1 MELDLAILSLSKM
14 VQLHAFTIELKC
26 LCNQEQLPKT
36 SKLLSLNPFLDE
48 HGIIRVGGRLQHADL
63 PYSEKHQIVLPGKH
77 PFTKLLI
84 KHEHIKLL
92 HAGAQ
97 MILASIRQKFWPLN
111 GRNIV
116 RHIIRTCV
124 TCLKM
129 NPPMIQPLMGNLPRQ
144 RVQAARVFANVG
156 IDFCGPFQLR
166 ESKRRN
172 ARTVK
177 SYAAILMCLATKA
190 IHIEIAFDLSAEEF
204 IHTLKRFIGRR
215 GKPSHIFSDNAT
227 NFTGA
232 NRELSELRDMFL
244 KEEPTIVQKSISDG
258 IQWHFIP
265 PRAPNFGGIW
275 EASVRSFKAHFK
287 RVVGTTILTIDEM
300 QTLSIQIEVILN
312 SRPITALSND
322 PNDLS
327 YLSPGHFL
335 IGDTLTGIPEP
346 TLTEIQEGRLSK
358 WQRTEQMRQHL
369 WNRWSKDYLNQ
380 LQQRTK

>member
-1 MELDLAILSLSKM
+1 
-14 VQLHAFTIELKC
+14 
-26 LCNQEQLPKT
+26 
-36 SKLLSLNPFLDE
+36 
-48 HGIIRVGGRLQHADL
+48 
-63 PYSEKHQIVLPGKH
+63 
-77 PFTKLLI
+77 
-84 KHEHIKLL
+84 
-92 HAGAQ
+92 
-97 MILASIRQKFWPLN
+97 
-111 GRNIV
+111 
-116 RHIIRTCV
+116 
-124 TCLKM
+124 
-129 NPPMIQPLMGNLPRQ
+129 
-144 RVQAARVFANVG
+144 
-156 IDFCGPFQLR
+156 
-166 ESKRRN
+166 
-172 ARTVK
+172 
-177 SYAAILMCLATKA
+177 MCLATKA

-300 QTLSIQIEVILN
+300 QTLSIQIEAILN

-380 LQQRTK
+380 LQQRTKWKAKGINLKPGDMVLIREDNAPPLCWPMGRVEETHPGNDGIVRAVTLKTVKGLLRRPANRLSLLPMES